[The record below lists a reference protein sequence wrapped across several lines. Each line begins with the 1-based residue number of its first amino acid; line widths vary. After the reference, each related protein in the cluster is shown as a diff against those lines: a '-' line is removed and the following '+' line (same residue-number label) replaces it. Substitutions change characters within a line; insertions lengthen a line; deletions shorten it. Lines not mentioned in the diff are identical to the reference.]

1 MDLSF
6 IAENYRSLKKN
17 VSDICKNAGRNPDEI
32 TIVAVTK
39 TFPAEY
45 VSEIYKCG
53 LKDIGENKVQ
63 EMVQKKDELSALD
76 INWHLIGHLQTN
88 KVKYIIDFVYLI
100 HSVDSFKL
108 VNEIQKHA
116 EKINRL
122 VDILVQVNI
131 SEEATKSGVDADETK
146 KLVEEINQLANI
158 RIKGLMTIGTLTEDK
173 EIIRQNFRDMKILF
187 DDLKQ
192 SNPDFEY
199 LSMGMTSDYDI
210 AIEEGSNMIRV
221 GSYLFGN
228 RNYNN

>member
-17 VSDICKNAGRNPDEI
+17 VSDICRNAGRNPEEI

-39 TFPAEY
+39 TFPKEY

-63 EMVQKKDELSALD
+63 EFVKKKDELSKLD

-88 KVKYIIDFVYLI
+88 KVKHIIDFVYLI
-100 HSVDSFKL
+100 HSVDSVKL
-108 VNEIQKHA
+108 AQEIQKHA
-116 EKINRL
+116 EKINR
-122 VDILVQVNI
+122 VIDILVQVNI
-131 SEEATKSGVDADETK
+131 SEEATKSGVDAAETK
-146 KLVEEINQLANI
+146 KLVDEIKQFENI
-158 RIKGLMTIGTLTEDK
+158 RIKGLMTIGTLTENE

-192 SNPDFEY
+192 SNPEFKY
-199 LSMGMTSDYDI
+199 LSMGMTSDYGI

>member
-17 VSDICKNAGRNPDEI
+17 VSDLCLKAGRNPDEI

-63 EMVQKKDELSALD
+63 ELVKKKEELSGLD
-76 INWHLIGHLQTN
+76 VNWHLIGHLQTN

-100 HSVDSFKL
+100 HSVDSVKL
-108 VNEIQKHA
+108 ASEIQKHA
-116 EKINRL
+116 EKINR
-122 VDILVQVNI
+122 VIDILVQVNI

-173 EIIRQNFRDMKILF
+173 EIIRQNFRDMMILF

-192 SNPDFEY
+192 SNPEFEY

>member
-63 EMVQKKDELSALD
+63 ELVQKKDELSSLD
-76 INWHLIGHLQTN
+76 VNWHLIGHLQTN
-88 KVKYIIDFVYLI
+88 KVKYIINFVYLI
-100 HSVDSFKL
+100 HSVDSIKL
-108 VNEIQKHA
+108 ANEIQKHA
-116 EKINRL
+116 EKINR
-122 VDILVQVNI
+122 VIDILVQVNI

-146 KLVEEINQLANI
+146 KLVEEIKILKNI
-158 RIKGLMTIGTLTEDK
+158 RIKGLMTIGTLTDNEK
-173 EIIRQNFRDMKILF
+173 IIRQNFRDMKILF

-192 SNPDFEY
+192 SHPEFEY
-199 LSMGMTSDYDI
+199 LSMGMTSDYNI

>member
-17 VSDICKNAGRNPDEI
+17 VSDVCTKAGRNPEDI

-39 TFPAEY
+39 TFPPEY
-45 VSEIYKCG
+45 ITEIHKCG
-53 LKDIGENKVQ
+53 LNNAGENKVQ
-63 EMVQKKDELSALD
+63 EMLQKKNELPGLN

-88 KVKYIIDFVYLI
+88 KVKYIIDFIYLI
-100 HSVDSFKL
+100 QSVDSYKL
-108 VNEIQKHA
+108 ALEIQKHSS
-116 EKINRL
+116 KLNKQT
-122 VDILVQVNI
+122 DILVQVNI
-131 SEEATKSGVDADETK
+131 SEEHTKSGVAADEVK
-146 KLVEEINQLANI
+146 KLVNEIKQLENI
-158 RIKGLMTIGTLTEDK
+158 RIKGLMTIGTMTED
-173 EIIRQNFRDMKILF
+173 ENIIRKNFSDMKSLF
-187 DDLKQ
+187 DDLKE
-192 SNPDFEY
+192 SNPEFKY

>member
-17 VSDICKNAGRNPDEI
+17 VSDICENAGRNPEEI

-39 TFPAEY
+39 TFPKEY

-63 EMVQKKDELSALD
+63 EFVKKKDELSKLD

-88 KVKYIIDFVYLI
+88 KVKHIIDFVYLI
-100 HSVDSFKL
+100 HSVDSVKL
-108 VNEIQKHA
+108 AQEIQKHA
-116 EKINRL
+116 EKINR
-122 VDILVQVNI
+122 VIDILVQVNI
-131 SEEATKSGVDADETK
+131 SEEATKSGVDAAETK
-146 KLVEEINQLANI
+146 KLVDEIKQFENI
-158 RIKGLMTIGTLTEDK
+158 RIKGLMTIGTLTENE

-192 SNPDFEY
+192 SNPEFKY
-199 LSMGMTSDYDI
+199 LSMGMTSDYGI